1 MMRRQLVVTSFQIF
15 NHEIAGVV
23 ARSLPLEV
31 LFQGMN
37 GYQSARNHS
46 AGSILYRTANA
57 SEGGLASG
65 SGEKN
70 QASQQPCYGQ
80 IHSKHVIPPASRA
93 GLLPR
98 FVGLTTFGSNLPE
111 HTSA

>member
-1 MMRRQLVVTSFQIF
+1 
-15 NHEIAGVV
+15 
-23 ARSLPLEV
+23 
-31 LFQGMN
+31 
-37 GYQSARNHS
+37 
-46 AGSILYRTANA
+46 
-57 SEGGLASG
+57 LASG

-111 HTSA
+111 HTST